1 MLFHIIR
8 RSAKGAVR
16 TLLRTFT
23 SRSFSTGGDHGVESR
38 RPEVFSHVLSVFRQ

>member
-23 SRSFSTGGDHGVESR
+23 SRSFSTGGDHGESR